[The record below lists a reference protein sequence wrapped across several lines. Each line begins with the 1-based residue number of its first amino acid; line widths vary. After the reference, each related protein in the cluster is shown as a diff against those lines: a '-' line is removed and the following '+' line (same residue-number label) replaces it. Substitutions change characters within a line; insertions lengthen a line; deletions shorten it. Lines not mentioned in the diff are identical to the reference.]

1 LRCCR
6 KAGQEELSC
15 SPQLTFNNIFPELT
29 FAGGVLGHCAV
40 GKDKTCNSGRRKV
53 MDIVLNPSKNG
64 VSFRRDSEFPAGVF
78 SQEFSFP
85 VGIVE
90 RRV

>member
-1 LRCCR
+1 
-6 KAGQEELSC
+6 
-15 SPQLTFNNIFPELT
+15 
-29 FAGGVLGHCAV
+29 
-40 GKDKTCNSGRRKV
+40 

-90 RRV
+90 KRV